1 MRNREHS
8 DGTEPDPLPD
18 NDDNKY
24 DDEKADD
31 AKADDNQGGDADA
44 DQGGDADDP
53 NFDASSLPHFTE
65 SHHNPYSEYFQFA
78 PGSNY
83 FY

>member
-18 NDDNKY
+18 NDDAA
-24 DDEKADD
+24 DDEQ
-31 AKADDNQGGDADA
+31 ADDNQGDDAGSDT
-44 DQGGDADDP
+44 
-53 NFDASSLPHFTE
+53 FDSSSIPHYTE